1 MKIAVFYPR
10 SLYSAWSVSE
20 GVVDTLERMG
30 HEVLNCGID
39 PQTTKLSRKDFP
51 SVDELNACDL
61 VLVSGPEHLR
71 NFIISL
77 YPEWEKVATK
87 KVGWWHETVERSD
100 YGRMP
105 VEQINSAYDV
115 CFTPAAQDEKY
126 GMKWLPFGVDYAV
139 FHEHIPG
146 DRVHGKCCNRDPYEE
161 RDREAIFIGLLYGP
175 RAEFVKKHG
184 LETLIKFGACKVE
197 DLDGVNVRKSVEL
210 YASELRRSKILVN
223 LPSLCRHAVTK
234 ITEGAACGAVVVTH
248 KVEDERNHILKSGV
262 FYESGDQL
270 REILYSLLSDDSKRE
285 EIALAQCREVHAH
298 HRLDQRLET
307 ILSN

>member
-20 GVVDTLERMG
+20 GIVDTLERMG

-71 NFIISL
+71 NFIIRL
-77 YPEWEKVATK
+77 YPEWAKVSTK

-100 YGRMP
+100 YGRLP

-126 GMKWLPFGVDYAV
+126 GMKWLPFGVDAGI
-139 FHEHIPG
+139 FCGCLMCKGDADGHIG
-146 DRVHGKCCNRDPYEE
+146 RQK
-161 RDREAIFIGLLYGP
+161 RDRGAIFVGLLYGP

-184 LETLIKFGACKVE
+184 LQTLIKFGACKVE

-234 ITEGAACGAVVVTH
+234 ISEGAACGAVVVTH

-270 REILYSLLSDDSKRE
+270 REILSSLLSDDSKRE
-285 EIALAQCREVHAH
+285 EIALAQCEEVHAH